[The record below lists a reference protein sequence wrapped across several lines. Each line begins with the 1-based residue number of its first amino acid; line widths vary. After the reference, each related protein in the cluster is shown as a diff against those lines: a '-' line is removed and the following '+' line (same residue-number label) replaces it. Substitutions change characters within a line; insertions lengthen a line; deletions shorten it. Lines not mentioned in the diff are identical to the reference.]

1 MTQQLLGAFLKL
13 TRCSNSNRVRNQKYN
28 NTGPQ
33 TSRECF
39 KIEELRYRSDY
50 ISIVCDRWRPE
61 QVWFLQWTWYYTYV
75 ECVALFSLCP
85 DVYARLFKIS
95 GVSGRKKIRVE
106 RISPYFLGKKIES
119 QWIRTDGGQIFE
131 NGHPFR
137 CTTIFGMRSNIFLKS
152 PNTWETHCQ
161 SSMEV
166 NI

>member
-1 MTQQLLGAFLKL
+1 M
-13 TRCSNSNRVRNQKYN
+13 RNQKYN

-106 RISPYFLGKKIES
+106 RISPYFLGKKIEMFRKEKAS
-119 QWIRTDGGQIFE
+119 LSEFEQMEVKFLKMAIHFVALLSLGWGQIF
-131 NGHPFR
+131 F
-137 CTTIFGMRSNIFLKS
+137 
-152 PNTWETHCQ
+152 
-161 SSMEV
+161 
-166 NI
+166 